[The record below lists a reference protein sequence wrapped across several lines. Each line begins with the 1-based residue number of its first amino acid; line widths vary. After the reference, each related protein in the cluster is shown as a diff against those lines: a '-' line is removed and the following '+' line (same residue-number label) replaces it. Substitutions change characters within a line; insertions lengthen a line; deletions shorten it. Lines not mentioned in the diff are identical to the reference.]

1 MNKRIG
7 ILALTGYLATIIV
20 ANWLVQHYGIVS
32 VGFGLYAPA
41 GVWAVGVAF
50 TLRDI
55 TQRTLG
61 RVPVIAAIIVGAGL
75 SYFVAPSL
83 AVASGVAFL
92 ASESA
97 DFAVYTP
104 LEERG
109 WISAV
114 VASNIVG
121 TVVDSVLF
129 LWIAFG
135 SLAFLKG
142 QVVGKLWMTA
152 LAVGLI
158 VSYRAFRDARTVEA

>member
-1 MNKRIG
+1 MTRIG
-7 ILALTGYLATIIV
+7 ILALAGYLLTIIA
-20 ANWLVQHYGIVS
+20 ANYAVQHYGLVN
-32 VGFGLYAPA
+32 VGFGLVAPA
-41 GVWAVGVAF
+41 GVYFVGVAF

-61 RVPVIAAIIVGAGL
+61 RLPVIAAIVAGAGL
-75 SYFVAPSL
+75 SYFVAPTL
-83 AVASGVAFL
+83 ALASGVAFL

-109 WISAV
+109 WITAV

-121 TVVDSVLF
+121 TVIDSVLF

-152 LAVGLI
+152 LAVALI
-158 VSYRAFRDARTVEA
+158 ALYRVARRPQVAA